1 MEQRWECSREDL
13 GADAQLRRG
22 SKWRRLLWLWGGG
35 HICVR
40 EKARSLGLCQH
51 LNKASSKC
59 CCRSEEASADP
70 ESSDIALLLY
80 PQRPRDD
87 CAVCMLAGPG
97 LAGRSGQ
104 VCLSVVRG
112 RDEATTGGK
121 SRGSRSGRGST
132 AGGAPVNRSWL
143 IFKCNHKENEIWRF

>member
-1 MEQRWECSREDL
+1 MAQAVVAVGCEATSTYAREH
-13 GADAQLRRG
+13 
-22 SKWRRLLWLWGGG
+22 LLWSF
-35 HICVR
+35 VNN
-40 EKARSLGLCQH
+40 SLKLH
-51 LNKASSKC
+51 
-59 CCRSEEASADP
+59 
-70 ESSDIALLLY
+70 
-80 PQRPRDD
+80 PQRPRED

-104 VCLSVVRG
+104 VCMSVVRG